1 MRVEDFDY
9 DLPPA
14 LIAQHPAARRDESR
28 LLVLRRD
35 SGAIEHRRFRDIVE
49 YLAPGDLLVLNDTKV
64 IPARLVGQRATGGRI
79 EVLLVAPE
87 GEVWRAMLR
96 GSGRVKLGE
105 KLSFEGGALTCTFY
119 GRLPDGQVHLAFPL
133 GHDELMAALQ
143 RVGRAPLPPYIR
155 RPPDADREA
164 DLARYQT
171 VYAERPGAVAA
182 PTAGLHFTP
191 EVFAALEARGV
202 RRAALTLHVGLGT
215 FKPVIGERIEDHVM
229 HAEWFELPAASA
241 EAIKQTMGSGL
252 HSLISC
258 TPADGWGMPGVEVR
272 KSKFKDLTPQTVAVG
287 TSVTRVL
294 EAVAR
299 QPQWG
304 PATGTTDL
312 FITPGFEFR
321 VVNALITNFHLPRS
335 TLLMLVAAF
344 AGRERVLAAYEEAKR
359 LGYRF
364 YSYGDAMLIL

>member
-1 MRVEDFDY
+1 MRIEDFDY

-14 LIAQHPAARRDESR
+14 LIAQHPAAKRDESR
-28 LLVLRRD
+28 LLVLHRD
-35 SGAIEHRRFRDIVE
+35 SGAIEHRSFRDAAD
-49 YLAPGDLLVLNDTKV
+49 YLEPGDLLVLNDTRV
-64 IPARLVGQRATGGRI
+64 VPVRLVGHRATGGRV

-87 GEVWRAMLR
+87 GEVWRAMLK

-105 KLSFEGGALTCTFY
+105 KLSFEGGALTCTFC

-133 GHDELMAALQ
+133 SHEELMAALE
-143 RVGRAPLPPYIR
+143 RCGRAPLPPYIK
-155 RPPDADREA
+155 RPPEADPDREA

-171 VYAERPGAVAA
+171 VYARRPGAIAA

-191 EVFAALEARGV
+191 ELLARLDAKGV
-202 RRAALTLHVGLGT
+202 ARTAVTLHVGIGT
-215 FKPVIGERIEDHVM
+215 FKPVTAERIEDHVM
-229 HAEWFELPAASA
+229 HAEAFEMSDEAARA
-241 EAIKQTMGSGL
+241 IAAAREAGRR
-252 HSLISC
+252 
-258 TPADGWGMPGVEVR
+258 V
-272 KSKFKDLTPQTVAVG
+272 VAVG
-287 TSVTRVL
+287 TTATRVL

-299 QPQWG
+299 EPQPC
-304 PATGTTDL
+304 PASGSTRL

-321 VVNALITNFHLPRS
+321 LTDALVTNFHLPRS

-344 AGRERVLAAYEEAKR
+344 AGRESVLAAYEEAKR